1 MTEDFDYRARLSSL
15 RRTRG
20 STDRIKVL
28 VAGATGQ
35 QGGAVARHLLGDGW
49 EVRALV
55 RDPNKEA
62 AQALLKKGAELVHG
76 DLYDRA
82 SLDRAL
88 KGVYGVFSIQNYW
101 LPDVGY
107 EGEVK
112 QGKLLADAAKEAEVQ
127 HFVYSSVGAAH
138 RGMGQSH
145 FESKLIIE
153 RYLQEIGLPFTIVRP
168 VAFMDNLEWAR
179 AGISNGTF
187 QSWGIRRGKRAQLIA
202 VEDIGAVVA
211 IVFSNLLE
219 YLGRTLEIA
228 GDELSEHEQAATLST
243 VIGRRVEVVQPEKP
257 ESDEEQIAA
266 IRFFDGKAYSADIAA
281 VRKIHP
287 GLRTL
292 EQYLR
297 ETGWEDLP
305 MLPMPEGRDP

>member
-15 RRTRG
+15 RRTRE
-20 STDRIKVL
+20 STDRINVL

-62 AQALLKKGAELVHG
+62 AQALLKQGAELVHG

-88 KGVYGVFSIQNYW
+88 KGMYGVFSIQNYW

-153 RYLQEIGLPFTIVRP
+153 RYLQESGLPFTIVRP
-168 VAFMDNLEWAR
+168 VAFMDNLEWLLP
-179 AGISNGTF
+179 SVSLT
-187 QSWGIRRGKRAQLIA
+187 GKPTQQI
-202 VEDIGAVVA
+202 
-211 IVFSNLLE
+211 LL
-219 YLGRTLEIA
+219 R
-228 GDELSEHEQAATLST
+228 
-243 VIGRRVEVVQPEKP
+243 
-257 ESDEEQIAA
+257 
-266 IRFFDGKAYSADIAA
+266 
-281 VRKIHP
+281 
-287 GLRTL
+287 
-292 EQYLR
+292 
-297 ETGWEDLP
+297 
-305 MLPMPEGRDP
+305 